1 MEVYWLGIVAAPTGH
16 PKNGAYDVT
25 DVGIIDDDS
34 DVPAN
39 ADGPIKQMRR
49 IMIVIMTMTMND
61 GTNSG
66 DTIRNSNRR

>member
-39 ADGPIKQMRR
+39 ADGPIKQM
-49 IMIVIMTMTMND
+49 I
-61 GTNSG
+61 
-66 DTIRNSNRR
+66 IR